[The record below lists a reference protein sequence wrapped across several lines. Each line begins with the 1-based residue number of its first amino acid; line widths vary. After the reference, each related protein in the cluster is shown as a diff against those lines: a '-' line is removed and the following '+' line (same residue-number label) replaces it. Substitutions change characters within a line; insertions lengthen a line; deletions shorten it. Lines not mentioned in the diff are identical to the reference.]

1 MNLLRASAVL
11 TLLAAA
17 VTPATPATTPAK
29 PAPRAARTE
38 AHPAMAV
45 PFIND
50 DYAKA
55 LVQARARKLPI
66 FIDAGAPWC
75 HTCRSMD
82 AFVFTD
88 KSLTRRAGQFV
99 WLHLDTDKKENAA
112 IVKRLAAFGIPTYY
126 IIDPAT
132 ERIALRWVGAF
143 TVAQLDRLLDDGLL
157 AVGGADGRPP
167 LEAAMVK
174 ADALYADA
182 KYPEAA
188 AAYRGA
194 IALAP
199 ADWPQYPR
207 AAEAVMNSLTES
219 EKYDEAVAFAREA
232 YPKVRST
239 PSAAVIAGLGLDDAV
254 SLPKENP
261 DRTLLIAQFEKA
273 AREVVHDTQLSI
285 AADDRS
291 GLLISLMEARRDAGD
306 DTGRMR
312 AAEEWSTF
320 LDSVAKVAPNPE
332 ARAVFDPHRLSAYIE
347 IGHPERAIPMLEQTE
362 REMPKDY
369 NPPARLAIAY
379 RAMKKWDEGL
389 AASDRAMAMAYGP
402 RKLGYYSTRADLY
415 LGKADTTAA
424 VKTLEEAIAY
434 AGTLPQKPSLAGLQK
449 RLETLRPSAHP

>member
-1 MNLLRASAVL
+1 V
-11 TLLAAA
+11 
-17 VTPATPATTPAK
+17 
-29 PAPRAARTE
+29 
-38 AHPAMAV
+38 
-45 PFIND
+45 
-50 DYAKA
+50 
-55 LVQARARKLPI
+55 
-66 FIDAGAPWC
+66 
-75 HTCRSMD
+75 
-82 AFVFTD
+82 
-88 KSLTRRAGQFV
+88 
-99 WLHLDTDKKENAA
+99 
-112 IVKRLAAFGIPTYY
+112 
-126 IIDPAT
+126 DPVT

-188 AAYRGA
+188 VAYRGA

-207 AAEAVMNSLTES
+207 VAEAEMTSLS
-219 EKYDEAVAFAREA
+219 QAEKYDEAVAFAREA

-273 AREVVHDTQLSI
+273 AREVVHDHQLSI

-306 DTGRMR
+306 DAGRMR
-312 AAEEWSTF
+312 AAEEWSAF
-320 LDSVAKVAPNPE
+320 LDSVAAVAPNPE

-347 IGHPERAIPMLEQTE
+347 IGHPERAVPMLQQSE
-362 REMPKDY
+362 REMPTDY

-379 RAMKKWDEGL
+379 REMKRWDDGL

-402 RKLGYYSTRADLY
+402 RKLGYYGTRADLY

-424 VKTLEEAIAY
+424 VKTLEEGIVY
-434 AGTLPQKPSLAGLQK
+434 AGTLPNRPNLAGLQK
-449 RLETLRPSAHP
+449 RLDTLRPSAHP